1 MKEPLFISFCT
12 QKGGVGKSTMTILAA
27 DWLHFVV
34 GLNIAVIDC
43 DFPQHSID
51 EFRSREKQILASD
64 ETYKLMMMRQFT
76 TVSKKAYPILR
87 CRPDTAISEVKN
99 LIEYADTDYDVILFD
114 LPGTIN
120 TAGVIY
126 IMSSLDYLFVPMRAD
141 RLIMQSTLYFAKTI
155 NERFIQ
161 NPAANTKGVYLF
173 WNMVDRR
180 EKPNLYTPFEKLL
193 DKLNLSYFKTRIPMR
208 SKFNKEI
215 PDSGTNVY
223 RSTIFAPDKT
233 FLAECGFSALMQE
246 VCDVLNVKKVHG
258 K

>member
-1 MKEPLFISFCT
+1 
-12 QKGGVGKSTMTILAA
+12 MTILAA
-27 DWLHFVV
+27 DWLYYRA
-34 GLNIAVIDC
+34 GLNIAVVDC

-51 EFRSREKQILASD
+51 ELRNREKEILASND
-64 ETYKLMMMRQFT
+64 TYKLMMMRQFN
-76 TVSKKAYPILR
+76 TVNKKAYPILR

-99 LIEYADTDYDVILFD
+99 LIEYADTEYDVILFD

-126 IMSSLDYLFVPMRAD
+126 IMSSLDYMFVPMRAD

-180 EKPNLYTPFEKLL
+180 EKPDLYTSFEKLL
-193 DKLNLSYFKTRIPMR
+193 DKLNLSHFKTRIPMR
-208 SKFNKEI
+208 SKFNKEL

-223 RSTIFAPDKT
+223 RSTIFVPDAS
-233 FLAECGFSALMQE
+233 FLTECGFTSLMQE
-246 VCDVLNVKKVHG
+246 VRDIIKL
-258 K
+258 